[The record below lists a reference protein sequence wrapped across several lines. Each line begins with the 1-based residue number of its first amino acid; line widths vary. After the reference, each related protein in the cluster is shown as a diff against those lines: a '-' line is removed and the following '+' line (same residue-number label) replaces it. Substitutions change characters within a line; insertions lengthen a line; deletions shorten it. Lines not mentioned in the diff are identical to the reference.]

1 MPESRISPFTRALG
15 LLKTCLNQK
24 DLVKVFAMTIATD
37 SETLSPLKIEPQ
49 SVETERPSVNI
60 TPDDGSHVPVA
71 AIPPEKQKDAESEHL
86 KDAKSGAQSGQVPL
100 ARSESFT

>member
-1 MPESRISPFTRALG
+1 
-15 LLKTCLNQK
+15 
-24 DLVKVFAMTIATD
+24 MTSATD

-71 AIPPEKQKDAESEHL
+71 ATPPEKQKDAESEHL

-100 ARSESFT
+100 ARSESFTRQYLKDHTPNDLITEEVKGQQPPGYANDKI